1 MAIIFIVCGFRSLHN
16 TSKLALQGGTDV
28 QNAIMAGPVAA
39 CVICK
44 GTVLPGALKYR
55 LWKES
60 TGATGPTELYR
71 HLSPV
76 AGAVP
81 NLCSAFFCL
90 PCRGSVLTASR
101 QKERFKQSRKRIDL
115 KLHRDP
121 PTSAVISLP
130 RLDTSR
136 QKQSLCLI
144 SPLAR
149 TGVSSLPKRPPS
161 DPTIVKENS
170 MPMRTSPRKLFPI
183 HLRSLAP

>member
-16 TSKLALQGGTDV
+16 TSKLALQGGTGV
-28 QNAIMAGPVAA
+28 HWNAIMARPVAA

-81 NLCSAFFCL
+81 NLCSVFLCL

-115 KLHRDP
+115 KLHGDP

-136 QKQSLCLI
+136 QKQSLSHIPTSKNRSFLFVQE
-144 SPLAR
+144 
-149 TGVSSLPKRPPS
+149 TSL
-161 DPTIVKENS
+161 
-170 MPMRTSPRKLFPI
+170 
-183 HLRSLAP
+183 